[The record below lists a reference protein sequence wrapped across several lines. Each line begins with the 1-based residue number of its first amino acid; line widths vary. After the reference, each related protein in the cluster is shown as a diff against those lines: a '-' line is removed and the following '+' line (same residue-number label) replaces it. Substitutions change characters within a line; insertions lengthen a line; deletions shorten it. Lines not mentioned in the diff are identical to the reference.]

1 MRGME
6 KKCVNRKRLLTVII
20 SVAVV
25 AVLLAGLL
33 VWNEL
38 AGRVDVKIDVEGAQK
53 LVDETFAAL
62 PVNVS
67 GGSKE
72 LLKNTQI
79 TVKDVAYGNEKNI
92 ILGCDYKTLDVK
104 GAYEANKDELFAAA
118 YSLYLENPKA
128 NAVNYKHK
136 VTPMFLE
143 WLGDAQTLQGEIE
156 ITLYATGKDTLTVY
170 LNDETVN
177 TCFGGILDVRKSI
190 KETMSITVESGETD
204 ISRINTL
211 RNGIGDVVGLNNY
224 SSQKPDTGTPLE
236 KLWNGFA
243 DEFYRNFIEGDRWTY
258 LVKGLGTTLAIT
270 FLAVLLGVVIGFM
283 VAIVRVTNQ
292 KTGKW
297 TIANKICQ
305 LYLAVVRGTPVMV
318 QLIIIYFVILLPI
331 GIEKFPSAVLCFGFN
346 SGAYVAEI
354 VRGGI
359 MSIDEGQSEAGR
371 SLGFTYGQTML
382 YIVFPQAF
390 KAILPSL
397 ANEFITLLKES
408 SVAFYIG
415 VADLTQGGL
424 KIRSVTYSNFMPL
437 IAVALI
443 YLVVVLV
450 LSHLVSKLEKRLRK
464 GDR

>member
-1 MRGME
+1 ME
-6 KKCVNRKRLLTVII
+6 KKNLGRKKLLTVII
-20 SVAVV
+20 SVSVA

-38 AGRVDVKIDVEGAQK
+38 AGRIDVSLDLVGAQK
-53 LVDETFAAL
+53 LVDDTFAAL

-79 TVKDVAYGNEKNI
+79 KVKDVTYGNEKNI
-92 ILGCDYKTLDVK
+92 ILDCEYSTLDV
-104 GAYEANKDELFAAA
+104 EAVYNANSAELFGLA
-118 YSLYLENPKA
+118 YSLYLEDPKA

-136 VTPMFLE
+136 VTPLFLE
-143 WLGDAQTLQGEIE
+143 YLGGAQKLQGEIE
-156 ITLYATGKDTLTVY
+156 ITVYATGKDKLTVY

-177 TCFGGILDVRKSI
+177 TCLGGILDVRRAI
-190 KETMSITVESGETD
+190 KETTSIMTGSGETD

-211 RNGIGDVVGLNNY
+211 RNGIGDVIGLNNY
-224 SSQKPDTGTPLE
+224 NSQKPDTGTPLE
-236 KLWNGFA
+236 KLWNSFS
-243 DEFYRNFIEGDRWTY
+243 DEFYRNFIEADRWTY
-258 LVKGLGTTLAIT
+258 LVKGLGNTLAIT
-270 FLAVLLGVVIGFM
+270 FLAVLLGVVIGFV
-283 VAIVRVTNQ
+283 VAIIRVTNQ
-292 KTGKW
+292 KTGKLN
-297 TIANKICQ
+297 IADKICR

-331 GIEKFPSAVLCFGFN
+331 GVEKFTSAVLCFGFN

-371 SLGFTYGQTML
+371 SLGFSYYQTML

>member
-1 MRGME
+1 MPGM
-6 KKCVNRKRLLTVII
+6 KKKNLSRKKLLTVII
-20 SVAVV
+20 STAVV
-25 AVLLAGLL
+25 VVLLAGLL

-38 AGRVDVKIDVEGAQK
+38 AGRVDVKIDPDGAQS
-53 LVDETFAAL
+53 LIDDTFASL
-62 PVNVS
+62 PVNVA

-72 LLKNTQI
+72 LLKNTKI
-79 TVKDVAYGNEKNI
+79 TVKDIAYGNEKNI
-92 ILGCDYKTLDVK
+92 ILDCEYTTLDVK
-104 GAYEANKDELFAAA
+104 SLYEANSQELFSLA
-118 YSLYLENPKA
+118 YSLYLEDPKA

-136 VTPMFLE
+136 VTPLFLE
-143 WLGDAQTLQGEIE
+143 WLSEAQTLQGKVE
-156 ITLYATGKDTLTVY
+156 ITVYATGKDELSVY

-177 TCFGGILDVRKSI
+177 TCLGGILDVRRAI
-190 KETMSITVESGETD
+190 KETTSIKTEAGDTD

-236 KLWNGFA
+236 KLWNDFA

-270 FLAVLLGVVIGFM
+270 FLAVLLGVVIGFV
-283 VAIVRVTNQ
+283 VAIIRVTNQ
-292 KTGKW
+292 KTGKLN
-297 TIANKICQ
+297 IADKICR

-331 GIEKFPSAVLCFGFN
+331 GVEKFTSAVLCFGFN

-371 SLGFTYGQTML
+371 SLGLSYYQTML

>member
-1 MRGME
+1 ME
-6 KKCVNRKRLLTVII
+6 KKNLSRKKLLTVIV
-20 SVAVV
+20 SAAVV
-25 AVLLAGLL
+25 VALLAGLL
-33 VWNEL
+33 IWNEL
-38 AGRVDVKIDVEGAQK
+38 AGRVDVAIDVHGAQK
-53 LVDETFAAL
+53 LVDDTFAAL
-62 PVNVS
+62 PVNVA

-79 TVKDVAYGNEKNI
+79 MVKDITYGNEKNI
-92 ILGCDYKTLDVK
+92 ILDCEYKTLDVK
-104 GAYEANKDELFAAA
+104 SVYEESSAKLFSTAYG
-118 YSLYLENPKA
+118 LYLEDPKA

-136 VTPMFLE
+136 VTPYFLE
-143 WLGDAQTLQGEIE
+143 LLGEAQILQGEIE
-156 ITLYATGKDTLTVY
+156 ITVYATGKDELSVY
-170 LNDETVN
+170 LSDETVN
-177 TCFGGILDVRKSI
+177 TCLGGILDVRRSI
-190 KETMSITVESGETD
+190 KETTVIITESGETD

-224 SSQKPDTGTPLE
+224 SSQKPDTGTPIE
-236 KLWNGFA
+236 KLWNDFS

-258 LVKGLGTTLAIT
+258 LAKGLGTTLAIT
-270 FLAVLLGVVIGFM
+270 FLAVLLGVVIGFV
-283 VAIVRVTNQ
+283 VAIIRVTNQ
-292 KTGKW
+292 KTGKLA
-297 TIANKICQ
+297 IADKICR

-331 GIEKFPSAVLCFGFN
+331 GVEKFPSAVLCFGLN

-371 SLGFTYGQTML
+371 SLGFSYYQTML

>member
-1 MRGME
+1 ME
-6 KKCVNRKRLLTVII
+6 KKNLGRKKLLTVII
-20 SVAVV
+20 SVSVA

-38 AGRVDVKIDVEGAQK
+38 AGRIDVSLDLVGAQK
-53 LVDETFAAL
+53 LVDDTFAAL

-79 TVKDVAYGNEKNI
+79 KVKDVTYGNEKNI
-92 ILGCDYKTLDVK
+92 ILDCEYSTLDVK
-104 GAYEANKDELFAAA
+104 TVYNANSAELFGLA
-118 YSLYLENPKA
+118 YSLYLEDPKA

-136 VTPMFLE
+136 VTPLFLE
-143 WLGDAQTLQGEIE
+143 YLGGAQKLQGEIE
-156 ITLYATGKDTLTVY
+156 ITVYATGKDKLTVY

-177 TCFGGILDVRKSI
+177 TCLGGILDVRRAI
-190 KETMSITVESGETD
+190 KETTSIMTGSGETD

-211 RNGIGDVVGLNNY
+211 RNGIGDVIGLNNY
-224 SSQKPDTGTPLE
+224 NSQKPDTGTPLE
-236 KLWNGFA
+236 KLWNSFS
-243 DEFYRNFIEGDRWTY
+243 DEFYRNFIEADRWTY
-258 LVKGLGTTLAIT
+258 LVKGLGNTLAIT
-270 FLAVLLGVVIGFM
+270 FLAVLLGVVIGFV
-283 VAIVRVTNQ
+283 VAIIRVTNQ
-292 KTGKW
+292 KTGKLN
-297 TIANKICQ
+297 IADKICR

-331 GIEKFPSAVLCFGFN
+331 GVEKFTSAVLCFGFN

-371 SLGFTYGQTML
+371 SLGFSYYQTML

>member
-1 MRGME
+1 M
-6 KKCVNRKRLLTVII
+6 KKKNLSRKNILTVII
-20 SVAVV
+20 SVSVA
-25 AVLLAGLL
+25 AVLLVGLL

-38 AGRVDVKIDVEGAQK
+38 AGRIDVSLDLVGAQK
-53 LVDETFAAL
+53 LVDDTFAAL

-79 TVKDVAYGNEKNI
+79 KVKDVTYGNEKNI
-92 ILGCDYKTLDVK
+92 ILDCEYSTLDVK
-104 GAYEANKDELFAAA
+104 AVYNANSAELFGLA
-118 YSLYLENPKA
+118 YSLYLEDPKA

-136 VTPMFLE
+136 VTPLFLE
-143 WLGDAQTLQGEIE
+143 YLDGAQKLQGEIE
-156 ITLYATGKDTLTVY
+156 ITVYATGKDKLTVY

-177 TCFGGILDVRKSI
+177 TCLGGILDVRRAI
-190 KETMSITVESGETD
+190 KETNKILTESGEID

-236 KLWNGFA
+236 KLWNSFS
-243 DEFYRNFIEGDRWTY
+243 DEFYRNFIEADRWTY
-258 LVKGLGTTLAIT
+258 LVKGLGNTIAIT
-270 FLAVLLGVVIGFM
+270 LLAVLLGVVIGFV
-283 VAIVRVTNQ
+283 VAIIRVTNQ
-292 KTGKW
+292 KTGKLN
-297 TIANKICQ
+297 IADKICR

-331 GIEKFPSAVLCFGFN
+331 GVEKFTSAVLCFGFN

-371 SLGFTYGQTML
+371 SLGFSYGQTML

>member
-1 MRGME
+1 ME
-6 KKCVNRKRLLTVII
+6 KKNLGRKKLLTVII
-20 SVAVV
+20 SVSVA

-38 AGRVDVKIDVEGAQK
+38 AGRIDVSLDLVGAQK
-53 LVDETFAAL
+53 LVDDTFAAL

-79 TVKDVAYGNEKNI
+79 KVKDVTYGNEKNI
-92 ILGCDYKTLDVK
+92 ILDCEYSTLDVK
-104 GAYEANKDELFAAA
+104 TVYNANSAELFGLA
-118 YSLYLENPKA
+118 YSLYLEDPKA

-136 VTPMFLE
+136 VTPLFLE
-143 WLGDAQTLQGEIE
+143 YLGGAQKLQGEIE
-156 ITLYATGKDTLTVY
+156 ITVYATGKDKLTVY

-177 TCFGGILDVRKSI
+177 TCLGGILDVRRAI
-190 KETMSITVESGETD
+190 KETTSIMTGSGETD

-211 RNGIGDVVGLNNY
+211 RNGIGDVIGLNNY
-224 SSQKPDTGTPLE
+224 NSQKPDTGTPLE
-236 KLWNGFA
+236 KLWNSFS
-243 DEFYRNFIEGDRWTY
+243 DEFYRNFIEADRWTY
-258 LVKGLGTTLAIT
+258 LVKGLGNTLAIT
-270 FLAVLLGVVIGFM
+270 FLAVLLGVVIGFV
-283 VAIVRVTNQ
+283 VAIIRVTNQ
-292 KTGKW
+292 KTGKLN
-297 TIANKICQ
+297 IADKICR
-305 LYLAVVRGTPVMV
+305 LYLAVVRGTPVLV

-331 GIEKFPSAVLCFGFN
+331 GVEKFTSAVLCFGFN

-371 SLGFTYGQTML
+371 SLGFSYYQTML

>member
-1 MRGME
+1 ME
-6 KKCVNRKRLLTVII
+6 KKNLSRKKLLTVII
-20 SVAVV
+20 SLSVA

-38 AGRVDVKIDVEGAQK
+38 AGRVDISLDIDGAQK
-53 LVDETFAAL
+53 LVDDTFASL
-62 PVNVS
+62 PVNVA

-79 TVKDVAYGNEKNI
+79 KVKDVTYGNEKNI
-92 ILGCDYKTLDVK
+92 ILDCEYSTLDVK
-104 GAYEANKDELFAAA
+104 AVYNANSAELFSLA
-118 YSLYLENPKA
+118 YSLYLEDPKA

-136 VTPMFLE
+136 VTPLFLE
-143 WLGDAQTLQGEIE
+143 YLGSAQTLQGEIE
-156 ITLYATGKDTLTVY
+156 ITVYATGKDKLAVY

-177 TCFGGILDVRKSI
+177 TCLGGILDVRRAI
-190 KETMSITVESGETD
+190 KETNSIMTESGETD

-236 KLWNGFA
+236 KLWNDFA

-258 LVKGLGTTLAIT
+258 LIKGLGTTLAIT
-270 FLAVLLGVVIGFM
+270 FLAVLLGVVIGFV
-283 VAIVRVTNQ
+283 VAIIRVTNQ
-292 KTGKW
+292 KTGKLN
-297 TIANKICQ
+297 IADKICR

-331 GIEKFPSAVLCFGFN
+331 GVEKFTSAVLCFGFN

-371 SLGFTYGQTML
+371 SLGFSYGQTML